1 MSGLITIRPVPD
13 AAGVR
18 LLVFDRPEAR
28 NAFNSAMYDALTA
41 ALNDA
46 AADDDVRVVV
56 LTGAGSAFTA
66 GQDLGELAALA
77 SGRATGTEAGGGH
90 GFPAMLE
97 ALVALDKPVIAAV
110 NGAAVGFGFTLLAH
124 LDLVFVG
131 ASARMRVP
139 FAEYGVPPEAASSY
153 LFPQRLGWQRA
164 AAVLLTG
171 DWVSAQQAVDWGLAL
186 ELHPDA
192 ELLDAALATAA
203 RIASASL
210 PALRSIKS
218 LMQSWQRPAIQAALA
233 VESNAYASDLGVTST
248 IPGQA

>member
-1 MSGLITIRPVPD
+1 MIRSESVPD

-18 LLVFDRPEAR
+18 LLTFDRPAAR
-28 NAFNSAMYDALTA
+28 NAFNSEMYDALTA
-41 ALNDA
+41 ALREA

-66 GQDLGELAALA
+66 GQDLAELAAIA
-77 SGRATGTEAGGGH
+77 AGRAAGESVGGGH

-97 ALVALDKPVIAAV
+97 ALVGLDKPVIAAV
-110 NGAAVGFGFTLLAH
+110 NGPAVGLGFTMLAH
-124 LDLVFVG
+124 LDLVYVG
-131 ASARMRVP
+131 ASARMRAP

-164 AAVLLTG
+164 ASVLLAG
-171 DWVSAQQAVDWGLAL
+171 DWVSAEQAVTWGLAL
-186 ELHPDA
+186 ERYPDD
-192 ELLDAALATAA
+192 ELLPAVLAQAG

-218 LMQSWQRPAIQAALA
+218 LMQAWQRPAVRAALA
-233 VESNAYASDLGVTST
+233 AESAAYASDLGVTST
-248 IPGQA
+248 IPGQ

>member
-1 MSGLITIRPVPD
+1 
-13 AAGVR
+13 
-18 LLVFDRPEAR
+18 
-28 NAFNSAMYDALTA
+28 
-41 ALNDA
+41 
-46 AADDDVRVVV
+46 
-56 LTGAGSAFTA
+56 
-66 GQDLGELAALA
+66 
-77 SGRATGTEAGGGH
+77 
-90 GFPAMLE
+90 
-97 ALVALDKPVIAAV
+97 
-110 NGAAVGFGFTLLAH
+110 
-124 LDLVFVG
+124 
-131 ASARMRVP
+131 MRVP